1 MSAEVWLD
9 ANLVH
14 LQTAVLCANCDVIS
28 DGQNGHCASCGGQ
41 SLLHLSRILGGTIE
55 PELPVGVAASGH
67 AVSDNQSVRSL
78 SAAA

>member
-41 SLLHLSRILGGTIE
+41 SLLHLSRILGGTIAAE
-55 PELPVGVAASGH
+55 VAAGVAVSAD
-67 AVSDNQSVRSL
+67 AVSDKQVVRSL

>member
-14 LQTAVLCANCDVIS
+14 LQTAVLCANCELIS
-28 DGQNGHCASCGGQ
+28 DGQNGHCAGCGGQ
-41 SLLHLSRILGGTIE
+41 SLLHLSRILGGTIA
-55 PELPVGVAASGH
+55 PELGVAVSADG
-67 AVSDNQSVRSL
+67 VSDNQSVRSL

>member
-1 MSAEVWLD
+1 MSAQVWLD

-28 DGQNGHCASCGGQ
+28 DGQNGHCAGCGGQ

-55 PELPVGVAASGH
+55 PEMTVGVAVSGH
-67 AVSDNQSVRSL
+67 TVSNNQSVRSL

>member
-1 MSAEVWLD
+1 MTAEVWLD

-14 LQTAVLCANCDVIS
+14 LQTAVLCANCEVIS
-28 DGQNGHCASCGGQ
+28 DGQNGHCAACGGQ

-55 PELPVGVAASGH
+55 PELSVGVAVSGN
-67 AVSDNQSVRSL
+67 AVSDEVRVRSL